1 MVGFLF
7 GVNMDIPVY
16 KQDLA
21 ADASLADVIAA
32 INLERRHW
40 RDQRDIVLRRAE
52 ERAAERNFDSY
63 S

>member
-1 MVGFLF
+1 
-7 GVNMDIPVY
+7 MDIPVY